1 MDSTW
6 RETETTTLGERLFP
20 TEEAFPDQLKL
31 FRYRMQ
37 LASGTALVLIL
48 VTFAIDI
55 FLPPER
61 RPVLWGIRLALLL
74 GQFAFFMAF
83 RIESLRM
90 PRLVALVYANY
101 LLLSLGFAA
110 ALLAGRQ
117 APLFMVFHAVAAS
130 MLLLPV
136 SNTQASAI
144 QGIVLSVVLAV
155 GIPTIRENA
164 MAPRTF
170 IAALIM
176 FATLVV
182 ILRSAAGMTF
192 ALRLSEARTRST
204 IEEAMRKLNF
214 LSSFDHLTR
223 VANRSNFESVTEAA
237 VMDARAMNEPLAYL
251 EVDLDYFKKIN
262 DELGHQA
269 GDAVLR
275 AASERIA
282 GCLRTGD
289 QIGRMGGDEFAVLIR
304 GATMDVATS
313 IANRILESFKATNLK
328 TSWGEIPLSCTIGIA
343 WYPGWGALSSNSL
356 MAAADESLYEA
367 KEAGRSRVG
376 SVRSPH
382 DIEARMSVELH
393 APQYGEVSPNTNK
406 TSLEGET
413 YHGGNSDD
421 QSANQQDGAVEASDA
436 GVSTDV
442 RAPVAPP
449 PHAR

>member
-20 TEEAFPDQLKL
+20 TDEAFPEQLKL

-37 LASGTALVLIL
+37 LASGAALILICATFAMDVVLPPQHTRAMWITRALVLLIQ
-48 VTFAIDI
+48 FGF
-55 FLPPER
+55 FL
-61 RPVLWGIRLALLL
+61 
-74 GQFAFFMAF
+74 AF
-83 RIESLRM
+83 RLENLRM
-90 PRLVALVYANY
+90 PRLVSLVYADY
-101 LLLSLGFAA
+101 LVLSLGFAA
-110 ALLAGRQ
+110 ILLLGRQ
-117 APLFMVFHAVAAS
+117 GPMFMVFHAIAAS

-136 SNTQASAI
+136 SNTQASVI
-144 QGIVLSVVLAV
+144 QGLVLGVVLA
-155 GIPTIRENA
+155 IALPAIRDNTMGA
-164 MAPRTF
+164 RTYLAALLMF
-170 IAALIM
+170 IA
-176 FATLVV
+176 LVV

-192 ALRLSEARTRST
+192 ALRLSEAKTREG

-237 VMDARAMNEPLAYL
+237 VMDARATKEPLAYL

-289 QIGRMGGDEFAVLIR
+289 QVGRMGGDEFAVLIR
-304 GATMDVATS
+304 GATMEIATS
-313 IANRILESFKATNLK
+313 VADRILQSFKATNLK
-328 TSWGEIPLSCTIGIA
+328 TSWGEIALSCTVGIA
-343 WYPGWGALSSNSL
+343 WYPGWGGLSSNSL

-367 KEAGRSRVG
+367 KEAGRGRVG

-382 DIEARMSVELH
+382 DIEAKLSAEVM
-393 APQYGEVSPNTNK
+393 APQPSMEMGMEK
-406 TSLEGET
+406 
-413 YHGGNSDD
+413 
-421 QSANQQDGAVEASDA
+421 SAAQDES
-436 GVSTDV
+436 
-442 RAPVAPP
+442 APPAEIVAPLSPP